1 MKNIGKLAVLGA
13 VLTAS
18 ASFAFADTID
28 LVSSA
33 TAVTAPGGASI
44 NTAVK
49 YQGAN
54 LQTFVI
60 PNPVAQPDQTPIGFV
75 GGTPAAGSST
85 ANLTPGSTWLAALAA
100 PVQSSWVGATS
111 NFGPGGPNVP
121 QGFYTYTT
129 TFSANG
135 GTYNGSIGIMSDD
148 TVETILDYG
157 TADQMILNGFGAI
170 GADSHCSVGTPNCSV
185 STFTDTLSG
194 VSLLAG
200 TNTLTF
206 IVEQAG
212 DESQPN
218 QDPSGLD
225 FSGQIS
231 QTPEPS
237 SLLLMGTGLV
247 GAAGLLFR
255 RRLVA

>member
-33 TAVTAPGGASI
+33 TAVTAPLGASI
-44 NTAVK
+44 NTAVR
-49 YQGAN
+49 YQGDN
-54 LQTFVI
+54 LQSFTI
-60 PNPVAQPDQTPIGFV
+60 PNPVAQPNQTPIGFT
-75 GGTPAAGSST
+75 GGVPAAGSAT
-85 ANLTPGSTWLAALAA
+85 ANLTPGTTWLAALAA
-100 PVQSSWVGATS
+100 PVQSSWVGANST
-111 NFGPGGPNVP
+111 FGPNGPNVL

-129 TFSANG
+129 TFNAAG
-135 GTYNGSIGIMSDD
+135 GAGYSGSIGIMSDD

-170 GADSHCSVGTPNCSV
+170 GADGHCAVGTPNCSV
-185 STFTDTLSG
+185 STFTDTLSD

-206 IVEQAG
+206 IVQQAG
-212 DESQPN
+212 DESSPN

-231 QTPEPS
+231 QTP
-237 SLLLMGTGLV
+237 
-247 GAAGLLFR
+247 
-255 RRLVA
+255 